1 MCKLRCLDESEREL
15 FRVATEKI
23 VAATLMVCQCHT
35 LMGRGSVD
43 HQSGHI
49 RQSLVEFQSRQPSL
63 IIKHNFLASWL
74 QHDGGLLLLL
84 SLPGWVKLLGCFLL
98 ATTLLAR
105 WLPLLPLAT
114 TTAAGHTLLSRLLLL
129 LLALRLLLW
138 LLLWLLLLG
147 RLLLRCECLTIVAK
161 DHLFR
166 CHTRSNQH
174 WLPLRLAGSPRGMQR
189 LVPLLLLLG
198 LLLRGLGPPLLL
210 LLLPLLLALLSVVR
224 PSAALLLPICWLL
237 PGASACVAWVVLCL
251 RSSTQ

>member
-1 MCKLRCLDESEREL
+1 MD
-15 FRVATEKI
+15 
-23 VAATLMVCQCHT
+23 H
-35 LMGRGSVD
+35 

-49 RQSLVEFQSRQPSL
+49 RQSLVEFQNRQPSL
-63 IIKHNFLASWL
+63 IIKHNLLASWL
-74 QHDGGLLLLL
+74 QHNGSLLLLL
-84 SLPGWVKLLGCFLL
+84 SLPGWVQLLGCFLL
-98 ATTLLAR
+98 AITLLAR

-129 LLALRLLLW
+129 LALRLLL
-138 LLLWLLLLG
+138 LG
-147 RLLLRCECLTIVAK
+147 HLLLRCECLTIIAK

-174 WLPLRLAGSPRGMQR
+174 WLPLRLARSPRGMQR
-189 LVPLLLLLG
+189 LFPLLLG
-198 LLLRGLGPPLLL
+198 LPLRGLGPLLL
-210 LLLPLLLALLSVVR
+210 LRLPLLLALLSVVG